1 MFKEHVI
8 LGITVTGWTVFI
20 FVLFGGLIFGGL
32 LLTPTFHN
40 LWIKQFRSSNEYV
53 TTKQTLLFRLVNEY
67 EKLEAQ
73 ITELETT
80 TGNEK
85 YISAKRGQQQVLLD
99 RINNEAS
106 LLQTDQVPHKVKQF
120 LSSH

>member
-8 LGITVTGWTVFI
+8 LGITVTGWTI
-20 FVLFGGLIFGGL
+20 FVFVLIGAMVFGGL

-73 ITELETT
+73 ITELQTT
-80 TGNEK
+80 EGNDQF
-85 YISAKRGQQQVLLD
+85 ITAKRGQQKALLD
-99 RINNEAS
+99 RINNESS
-106 LLQTDQVPHKVKQF
+106 LLQADQVPYEVKRF